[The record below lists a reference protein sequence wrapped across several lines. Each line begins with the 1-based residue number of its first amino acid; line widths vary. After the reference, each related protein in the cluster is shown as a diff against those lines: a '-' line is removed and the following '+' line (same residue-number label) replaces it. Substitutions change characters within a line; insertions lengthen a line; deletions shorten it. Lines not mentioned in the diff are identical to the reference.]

1 MQYAKKRSCSFF
13 YTSKQETKNKKKEKK
28 KGREL
33 PGEESELLMPQLR
46 NLSHHLAGA
55 PHQ

>member
-1 MQYAKKRSCSFF
+1 MQYAKKRSCSF